1 MPSDRLHRK
10 DCNTIWHCLFYSSK
24 FIVLICPLKVDQARA
39 TLPPTFSLGE
49 GNVLLVILCSKWP
62 SCFEPPFSQ
71 PSISR
76 WNHPFSTSHD
86 LISTHPCHP
95 NPNVFYW
102 GFSSPLPSHPTPS
115 VFRNHTPM
123 FFTEVSHLLVHTS
136 QSKCFLLRFAISS
149 SFPSNIKCFLL
160 RFSHLLFL
168 PLQKF
173 VPEVVS
179 STFPSKIQS
188 HPPSVTQQKLHMR
201 VTAPP
206 VCCEDDTW
214 LQKVCCV

>member
-1 MPSDRLHRK
+1 MPSSRLIKPGLLFLPRLPWRRK
-10 DCNTIWHCLFYSSK
+10 RIACDPLFEMTI
-24 FIVLICPLKVDQARA
+24 LIR
-39 TLPPTFSLGE
+39 TTILPTIHLSM
-49 GNVLLVILCSKWP
+49 K
-62 SCFEPPFSQ
+62 
-71 PSISR
+71 PSIL
-76 WNHPFSTSHD
+76 HFSWSH
-86 LISTHPCHP
+86 LSSYVFYWGFPSPHPCHP